1 LDQIWPVLREQG
13 VRTGN
18 NVVMYLDDLAHI
30 EAGVE
35 IFGDFTPTDEVH
47 TSATPHGLAAT
58 AVHWGDYSAM
68 APTYTALRKW
78 CADNGHHLAGPSW
91 EVYGDW
97 HADPRQV
104 RTDIYLLLVP

>member
-1 LDQIWPVLREQG
+1 MVRGLCGGSPQG
-13 VRTGN
+13 V
-18 NVVMYLDDLAHI
+18 
-30 EAGVE
+30 
-35 IFGDFTPTDEVH
+35 
-47 TSATPHGLAAT
+47 AAT

-97 HADPRQV
+97 AEDPAKL
-104 RTDIYLLLVP
+104 RTDIYFLLEPGSVTERS